1 MASSSNLLYEEQL
14 LCSICLDVFTDP
26 VSTPCGHN
34 FCMICL
40 KDFWDRSSKWQCP
53 MCVAEFPKR
62 PELRVNTFIS
72 ELIAQFKMSVPAK
85 SNGSEDQTSALK
97 PKGVLCDSC
106 TKEKQE
112 ALRSCLDCGVSFCIT
127 HLIPHKTTAKLQTH
141 KLIEPVENLEDYIC
155 QQHER
160 PLELFCRDDQMCV
173 CQFCICGDHKTHNT
187 VRMDEESHEKKIHL
201 WETQKHVQNM
211 IQNRQK
217 KIEELKQSIELNNK
231 HIDKEKT
238 ESMKI
243 FSALIHCIE
252 ESQAELLKLME
263 EKQNATERQAEQFIR
278 ELEQE
283 IIELNMKNNEMEQLL
298 NMQDHLKFL
307 QIYPFLH
314 GPLHNNDWN
323 KIRNNPHLSVETL
336 RKALSQLQES
346 LNEEIKKLPEIELKI
361 LQQYAVEVN
370 LDPDT
375 ANAKLILSNNRKQV
389 KYSNKGQHVPENPNR
404 FKRCVN
410 VLGKEGFSSGRFYYD
425 VQVRGKTAWDLG
437 LARESVNRKGEI
449 TYSPKN
455 GYWIVMLRNKTEYK
469 ACESTLIPLT
479 LKQPPQKVGIFV
491 DYDEDLK
498 DIRHHAVSVT
508 LDPKTANFYLVLSAD
523 RKQVTCGNVRNK
535 LSDNPERF
543 DYCACVLG
551 TEAFSSGRFYYEV
564 DVRRKNEWDI
574 GVARKSVHRKGKIT
588 LTPENGF
595 WSVLMRSETEYK
607 AGERPL
613 VSLSLNHPPQKV
625 GVFVDYEKGLVSF
638 YDVGTESLIYSF
650 TNQCFNEGLYPYFS
664 PGPNYQ

>member
-1 MASSSNLLYEEQL
+1 MASSNNLLYEEQL
-14 LCSICLDVFTDP
+14 LCSICLEVFTDP

-53 MCVAEFPKR
+53 MCIAEFSKR

-85 SNGSEDQTSALK
+85 SSSIADQTSVLK

-106 TKEKQE
+106 TKDKQE

-155 QQHER
+155 QLHER

-173 CQFCICGDHKTHNT
+173 CQFCIRGDHKTHNT
-187 VRMDEESHEKKIHL
+187 VRMEEESHEKKIHL

-211 IQNRQK
+211 IQSRQK

-283 IIELNMKNNEMEQLL
+283 IIELKMKNNEMDQLL
-298 NMQDHLKFL
+298 NTQDHLKFL

-314 GPLHNNDWN
+314 GPLHNNNWN
-323 KIRNNPHLSVETL
+323 KIRNNHHLSVETL
-336 RKALSQLQES
+336 RRALSQLQES
-346 LNEEIKKLPEIELKI
+346 LNEEIKRLPEIELKI

-389 KYSNKGQHVPENPNR
+389 KYSNKGQHVPDNPNR

-410 VLGKEGFSSGRFYYD
+410 VLGKEGFSSGRCYYD

-437 LARESVNRKGEI
+437 LARESINRKGEI
-449 TYSPKN
+449 TFSPKN

-479 LKQPPQKVGIFV
+479 LKQAPQKVGIFV
-491 DYDEDLK
+491 DYE
-498 DIRHHAVSVT
+498 
-508 LDPKTANFYLVLSAD
+508 
-523 RKQVTCGNVRNK
+523 
-535 LSDNPERF
+535 E
-543 DYCACVLG
+543 
-551 TEAFSSGRFYYEV
+551 
-564 DVRRKNEWDI
+564 
-574 GVARKSVHRKGKIT
+574 
-588 LTPENGF
+588 
-595 WSVLMRSETEYK
+595 
-607 AGERPL
+607 
-613 VSLSLNHPPQKV
+613 
-625 GVFVDYEKGLVSF
+625 GLISF
-638 YDVGTESLIYSF
+638 YDVEAKTHIHSF
-650 TNQCFNEGLYPYFS
+650 TGQIFTGKLYPFFS
-664 PGPNYQ
+664 PCLNYGGKNSAPLVITSTEHYF